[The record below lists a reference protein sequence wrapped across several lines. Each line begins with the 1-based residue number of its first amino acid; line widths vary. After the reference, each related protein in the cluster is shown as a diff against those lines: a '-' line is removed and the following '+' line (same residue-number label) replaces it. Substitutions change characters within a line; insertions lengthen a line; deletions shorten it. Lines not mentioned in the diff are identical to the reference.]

1 MTETLQKKFVFTSM
15 TAITILLCVLLIVIN
30 AGNAIFVNRQI
41 NDNIKL
47 VLENEGGMRDI
58 KELPAPIP
66 QEKRRF
72 EPKNER
78 DRFLSQT
85 FFTVK
90 TDINGQTVFVD
101 VTRTSSVSQS
111 FASELAE
118 KCVTKKSQNGF
129 SGKYRYMSSSSE
141 KTGET
146 TFVFLDISEEII
158 SCLRILLLSL
168 AVGTA
173 ADLAMLPFVKFLSKK
188 VIKPIA
194 ENIDKQKQF
203 VTNAGHE
210 IKTPLAVILANTEA
224 MELYNGETK
233 WSKNIRTQ
241 TERLSELMKNLLALA
256 KADEAAN
263 NTVFENFNLS
273 DLISDSIGLFE
284 ENFRIKNIDVKTEI
298 NSDIHIN
305 ADKSQIEQ
313 LVSILTDNASKYTD
327 ENGSFSVSLK
337 KDGKKT
343 ELCFKNT
350 CETLPS
356 SKPETLFE
364 RFYRADEAH
373 TQKTGGCGIG
383 LSVAKSIVEANKG
396 KIKAEYELPNTVKF
410 IITF

>member
-15 TAITILLCVLLIVIN
+15 TAITILLFVLLIVIN

-47 VLENEGGMRDI
+47 VLENEDGMRDI

-90 TDINGQTVFVD
+90 TDTNGQTVFVD

-129 SGKYRYMSSSSE
+129 SGKYRYMSSSFE

-168 AVGTA
+168 AVGAA

-203 VTNAGHE
+203 ITNAGHE

-233 WSKNIRTQ
+233 WSKNIKKQ
-241 TERLSELMKNLLALA
+241 TERLSELMKNLLTLA
-256 KADEAAN
+256 KADESAD
-263 NTVFENFNLS
+263 NTVFESFDLS
-273 DLISDSIGLFE
+273 VLMSDSIGLFE
-284 ENFRIKNIDVKTEI
+284 ENFRIKNIDAKTEI
-298 NSDIHIN
+298 NSDIQIN

-313 LVSILTDNASKYTD
+313 LLSILTDNALKYTD

-337 KDGKKT
+337 KDGKKA

-364 RFYRADEAH
+364 RFYRADEAR